1 MTAMPVP
8 SVPFSD
14 VIRHPTKT
22 PDALPRA
29 RALRR
34 ARRDAIDLVL
44 MSADR
49 ADAEA
54 EIVDLS
60 ARLIAQLVKVGPE
73 LVRTAL
79 LLALP
84 WVRFLPAADVALM
97 ADEFV
102 STTEA
107 ASSVGNTAAVTQL
120 LAEWRHTAEVHADPE
135 LFRAL
140 TAQESDDFGAVPRP
154 PAA

>member
-14 VIRHPTKT
+14 LLRHPTKT
-22 PDALPRA
+22 TDALTRS
-29 RALRR
+29 RALRLE
-34 ARRDAIDLVL
+34 RRDASDLVL

-60 ARLIAQLVKVGPE
+60 ARLLAQLVKVGPE
-73 LVRTAL
+73 LVRNAL
-79 LLALP
+79 PLALP
-84 WVRFLPAADVALM
+84 WVRLLPAADVALM

-107 ASSVGNTAAVTQL
+107 ATCIGNTAAVTQL
-120 LAEWRHTAEVHADPE
+120 LAEWRHTAEVHADPD
-135 LFRAL
+135 LLRAL
-140 TAQESDDFGAVPRP
+140 TARESDDFGAVPRP